1 MGAVPV
7 GGFTPLV
14 VGQGANP
21 NVVSSAHHIHGII
34 NNNPSGD
41 YRLIDRQ
48 IDRSRGIDRVSRNSL
63 LPSSFIICCDTIEN
77 GSCL

>member
-34 NNNPSGD
+34 NNNPTGIID
-41 YRLIDRQ
+41 KDRQ
-48 IDRSRGIDRVSRNSL
+48 TQTDRQMGRSRVRGRVIPTTLNMVLTS
-63 LPSSFIICCDTIEN
+63 PQPV
-77 GSCL
+77 

>member
-34 NNNPSGD
+34 NNNPTGIID
-41 YRLIDRQ
+41 KDRQ
-48 IDRSRGIDRVSRNSL
+48 IEFYIFLSL
-63 LPSSFIICCDTIEN
+63 
-77 GSCL
+77 